1 MNQNQDLTKSLKTI
15 IDNNFFVYKGT
26 TIEKLVG
33 GYRVLSQK
41 VTTMEQ
47 VDEVINRGYG
57 IIEKSIK

>member
-57 IIEKSIK
+57 VIEKSIK

>member
-1 MNQNQDLTKSLKTI
+1 MNQNQDLTKSLKKVMDETYFIHRGTI
-15 IDNNFFVYKGT
+15 IEV
-26 TIEKLVG
+26 LVG

-57 IIEKSIK
+57 VIEKSIK